1 MWFMIEV
8 LKNGIV
14 QGLYIGVLAVSFL
27 WVYQT
32 TRIFHIAIAVPLMAG
47 AYTAIYSYRF
57 MGQNQFFAV
66 FLGACT
72 GIIITY
78 LIAPLYR
85 CLQVREASNSLR
97 LVTSLGIYFVSAGLF
112 ALLLGPDIKFS
123 GVSSHES
130 WKLGSIVLTEP
141 DIRYITTS
149 IVFLVGLGF
158 LLRWSKIGR
167 EIAALARN
175 RQLYLALGNN
185 ELIIL
190 LIIYSISGGMAG
202 VYGAYEGLRNGAD
215 PYGFLPITI
224 MAAVAAL
231 LGRKTLLLGP
241 IAAGLIL
248 GILRALTTQVIS
260 DRWTDTIVYGLLL
273 ILLCTMPS
281 QLLGP
286 AYEEERP

>member
-1 MWFMIEV
+1 MWLIVEM

-27 WVYQT
+27 WVYRT

-57 MGQNQFFAV
+57 IGQSQFLAV
-66 FLGACT
+66 LLGTCA

-85 CLQVREASNSLR
+85 CLQIREASNSLR
-97 LVTSLGIYFVSAGLF
+97 LITSLGVYFVSAGLF
-112 ALLLGPDIKFS
+112 ALLLGPDIKIS
-123 GVSSHES
+123 GLSSHES
-130 WKLGSIVLTEP
+130 WKLGSMVLTEP
-141 DIRYITTS
+141 DIRYIATS
-149 IVFLVGLGF
+149 IVFLIVLGV

-167 EIAALARN
+167 EIAAIASN
-175 RQLYLALGNN
+175 RQLYLALGKN

-241 IAAGLIL
+241 IVAGLIL

-273 ILLCTMPS
+273 ILLCTVPS

-286 AYEEERP
+286 ASEEERP